1 MTRSV
6 STMVQ
11 AANVERLDLSPSRAR
26 QKIRTVEEIAEMAA
40 HARAAGCSVVLCHG
54 VFDLM
59 HMGHVRHLEA
69 ARREGDLLVVSV
81 TEDRFVNKGPGRPA
95 FPAPYR
101 AEMLAAMA
109 CVDWVA
115 ISNWP
120 TAEGVIR
127 LLRPDVYVKGSDY
140 RNVED
145 DVTGMIDTERA
156 AVEEH
161 GGRVIFTDDI
171 TYSSSSLINKH
182 LGMFDPAVDGYL
194 NPLREGDFL
203 SRVLSAIDDV
213 QGMKVLLVGDAIIDE
228 YQYAAPMGKSAKEN
242 IIASRFERSEV
253 FAGGVFAA
261 ANHVADFCREVEV
274 VSCLGRQD
282 SHEDLIRESMHP
294 NVALNLVYRED
305 APTTRKCRFV
315 EPGHMR
321 KMFEIYHF
329 NDTPL
334 VDQPARQV
342 RELIGDKASE
352 FDLVIVTDFGHGLVG
367 RQAID
372 LLTDKA
378 RFLAVNAQSNSA
390 NLGYNLITKYGRA
403 DYICIDEP
411 EARLA
416 MSDRFG
422 DVGEVITVGLRSAV
436 DCDRIIVTHGQYGCV
451 TFEPDAGIARIP
463 AFTRQVLDTVGAG
476 DAFLAITSPLI
487 AGGADMDVAGFVGNA
502 VGAIK
507 VGIVGHRTSV
517 EKVPLKK
524 FVTGL
529 LK

>member
-6 STMVQ
+6 ATTKRT
-11 AANVERLDLSPSRAR
+11 ANVEHLDVPPAEAR
-26 QKIRTVEEIAEMAA
+26 QKVRPVEEIAEIAA
-40 HARAAGCSVVLCHG
+40 RARAAGRTVVLCHG
-54 VFDLM
+54 VFDLL
-59 HMGHVRHLEA
+59 HMGHVRHLEE
-69 ARREGDLLVVSV
+69 ARREGDLLMVSV
-81 TEDRFVNKGPGRPA
+81 TEDRFVDKGPDRPA
-95 FPAPYR
+95 FPAPHR
-101 AEMLAAMA
+101 AEMLAAMQ

-115 ISNWP
+115 VSNWP

-127 LLRPDVYVKGSDY
+127 LVRPDVYVKGPDY
-140 RNVED
+140 RDAVD
-145 DVTGMIDTERA
+145 DVTGMIDVERD

-161 GGRVIFTDDI
+161 GGRVVFTDDI
-171 TYSSSSLINKH
+171 TLSSSSLINKH
-182 LGMFDPAVDGYL
+182 LGMFDPLVDGYL
-194 NPLREGDFL
+194 SPLRQGDFL
-203 SRVLSAIDDV
+203 ERVLAAIDSV
-213 QGMKVLLVGDAIIDE
+213 QDMKVLLVGDAIVDE

-242 IIASRFERSEV
+242 IIASRFVRSEA

-261 ANHVADFCREVEV
+261 ANHVAGFCREVEV

-282 SHEDLIRESMHP
+282 SHEELIRDSMRR
-294 NVALNLVYRED
+294 NVTLNLVFRD
-305 APTTRKCRFV
+305 GAPTTRKCRFV
-315 EPGHMR
+315 DPGHMR

-329 NDTPL
+329 DDSPL
-334 VDQPARQV
+334 IDEPARRV
-342 RELIGDKASE
+342 RELIGDKAPE
-352 FDLVIVTDFGHGLVG
+352 FDLVIVTDFGHGMIG
-367 RQAID
+367 RRAVD
-372 LLTDKA
+372 LLTGKA
-378 RFLAVNAQSNSA
+378 RFLALNAQSNAA

-422 DVGEVITVGLRSAV
+422 DVGELIAVSLRSAV
-436 DCDRIIVTHGQYGCV
+436 ECDRIIVTHGQNGCV
-451 TFEPDAGIARIP
+451 TFEPDAGIAQIP

-476 DAFLAITSPLI
+476 DAFLSVTSPVI
-487 AGGADMDVAGFVGNA
+487 AAGADMAVAGFIGNA

-507 VGIVGHRTSV
+507 VGIIGHRRSV